1 MNTNE
6 HITVIFKSH
15 YLTKALFWLSGFGIL
30 ISTVIF
36 LKIDLPIEDK
46 FQISTTIVGLGSII
60 VIFLNT
66 FEPHFIKFNTQGF
79 KIDYMNK
86 LLFKRGER
94 SYLKNEIKVLVDK
107 KGLILS
113 NDSGRLAIIRRKALG
128 EDDWIA
134 VEQYFSSSK
143 LIEN

>member
-6 HITVIFKSH
+6 HVTVIFKSH
-15 YLTKALFWLSGFGIL
+15 YLTKSLFWLSGFGVL
-30 ISTVIF
+30 ISTLIF

-46 FQISTTIVGLGSII
+46 FQISTTIVGLGGII
-60 VIFLNT
+60 VIFLNR
-66 FEPHFIKFNTQGF
+66 FEPHFIKFNNQEF
-79 KIDYMNK
+79 KIDYINK

-113 NDSGRLAIIRRKALG
+113 NDSGRLAIIRRKSLG
-128 EDDWIA
+128 EDDWIV
-134 VEQYFSSSK
+134 VEQYFLSSK